1 MLPRQLSPQIFT
13 ELKEELL
20 GRGRLYFIPTKSLT

>member
-1 MLPRQLSPQIFT
+1 MFARQPSPQIFT

-20 GRGRLYFIPTKSLT
+20 SRGRLYFIPTKSLT